1 MYLNIIKEK
10 IKLNITNFPIIN
22 VNYWVKT
29 KYFKMQNI
37 SKRNLNFLIRYVAA
51 FREILRLKYTPYT
64 TYMDNYQASRF

>member
-1 MYLNIIKEK
+1 M
-10 IKLNITNFPIIN
+10 NITNFPIIN

-37 SKRNLNFLIRYVAA
+37 SKRNLNFLIRYVVA
-51 FREILRLKYTPYT
+51 FREILRLQYIPYT